1 MKLTEAAALV
11 FFSSLFFFISFFSEM
26 LLFLRN
32 LFRTGCRAS
41 SSSSSYRVSPL
52 SSIPQYPSNCRF
64 INVSSLTS
72 SSSHATSLMACP
84 FVWFTGFLCI
94 FRFPFVTK
102 SQPSSFPESLNTD
115 SLSRIVQ
122 HDYWDDPRIVNLF
135 DSALAPIWVSRF
147 LVELKGDPKL
157 ALKLFKCAKTR
168 IGFRHTT
175 ESYCILVHILFFAKM
190 YFDAHQVLRELVL
203 LSRALPGC
211 DVFDVLWLT
220 RNVCRLGFGVFDALF
235 GVLVEVGMLEEA
247 SECFLMMKK
256 FRVLPKVRSCNALLR
271 RLSKPGNGNLSR
283 KFFKDMLG
291 AGINPSVFTYNIM
304 IGYMCKEGDL
314 DTASSLFAQMKRMGL
329 TPDVVTYNSLIDGY
343 GKVGLLDD
351 SVRIFEEMK
360 DADCEPDTITFNS
373 LINCCCKFDRMP
385 QALNFLREM
394 NNNGLKPNVIT
405 YSTLID
411 AFCKEGMMQEAVK
424 IFMDMKR
431 VGLLPN
437 EFTYTSLIDANCKA
451 GNLSE
456 ALKLKSEMLQAGISW
471 NIVTHTALLDGLC
484 EDGRMDEAEEVFR
497 EVQKSGIIPNQQIC
511 TALLHGY
518 IKAKRIENAMEIWNE
533 IKGKGFKPDLLLYGT
548 IIWGLCSQNKLEESE
563 LVLKEMKGYGL
574 TANHFIYTTL
584 MDAYYKAG
592 KTEAALNLI
601 QEMRDNGIEL
611 TVVTYCALIDGLC
624 KKGLFQE
631 ATSHFRTMPDLGL
644 QPNVAVFTALIDGLC
659 KNNCIEAAK
668 ELFNEMVDKGL
679 IPDKAAYT
687 TLMDGNLKH
696 GNLEEALSIQRR
708 MREIGMELDLYA
720 YTSLIWGLSEF
731 GQVKQAKMFLD
742 EMIGKGILP
751 DEILCISLLRKY
763 YKLGNLDE
771 AIELQIEMV
780 NRGLISGTR
789 DHVIPNLRLKMAG
802 REAAAAATTMAVVM
816 GANIPAESAITM
828 WGNVVGCGDCHGE
841 VRQIPDD
848 QTELSMWLRAV
859 NPGTMS
865 NYQARSDSPP
875 KSVLHTTIRTEDGF
889 LELAHPSGIVTLCPA
904 QCLPPPPL
912 SALQFAIR
920 YLLSRIDGDDEFGR
934 LSSALVVELKFE
946 EMGSRIQ
953 QHYAMRSPPANS
965 YIGNALHDLNTA
977 DAARPAAE
985 IDSIDGDSV
994 AEDTHLREDDGSG
1007 AVVDG
1012 CMHEAYTNSLP
1023 LHSVRLG
1030 VEDDR
1035 SASSGGC
1042 SSTSR
1047 APYCLLSL
1055 QDVSPIESAR
1065 ARFLQLIV
1073 DHFISEHV
1081 VEVPN
1086 SEAASSAEYNGALSH
1101 SGQEKLN
1108 KRKPGEVRYEGD
1120 PRLALPLMYVA
1131 NMYQTLVNDANIRL
1145 SSLSGFREKTIGV
1158 ALEASGGLYRCL
1170 AKKFPKK
1177 GSRTFRRRELATSV
1191 ETRTR
1196 FPELVIQEEK
1206 RVRFVVVNGL
1216 DIVEKPTRMPTD
1228 DAEWFKR
1235 LTGRDEVA
1243 VYARDFKFYSPRH
1256 KYRRVASNSSP
1267 NSIASLPTFPGT
1279 DNSSMLAAAQG
1290 FRSASEPQNQ
1300 QTTPSCK
1307 HHMQPLSHQPQ
1318 FQPVHQTHHQ
1328 SINQSPHAVH
1338 YSQNHQCG
1346 ATSHLPE
1353 IAHAHHS
1360 PTMSQH
1366 MVCLQPLT
1374 GGHVGGRL
1382 HVLPSSPAKFC
1393 DECGAPYLR
1402 ETSKFCS
1409 ECGVKRLGV

>member
-1 MKLTEAAALV
+1 MELTDAAALV

-41 SSSSSYRVSPL
+41 SSSSYRVSPL

-64 INVSSLTS
+64 INLSSLTS
-72 SSSHATSLMACP
+72 SSSHATSLIACP

-157 ALKLFKCAKTR
+157 ALKLFKWAKTR
-168 IGFRHTT
+168 IGFCHTT
-175 ESYCILVHILFFAKM
+175 ESYCILVHMLFFARM
-190 YFDAHQVLRELVL
+190 YVDAHEVLRELVL

-247 SECFLMMKK
+247 SDCFLRMKK
-256 FRVLPKVRSCNALLR
+256 FRVLPKVRSCNALLH
-271 RLSKPGNGNLSR
+271 RLSKPGKGNLSR

-314 DTASSLFAQMKRMGL
+314 DTASCLFAQMKRMGL

-351 SVRIFEEMK
+351 SVCIFEEMK

-456 ALKLKSEMLQAGISW
+456 ALKLKSEMLHAGISW
-471 NIVTHTALLDGLC
+471 NIVTYTALLDGLC
-484 EDGRMDEAEEVFR
+484 EDGRMDEAKEVFR
-497 EVQKSGIIPNQQIC
+497 EVQKSGIIPNQQIY

-631 ATSHFRTMPDLGL
+631 ATGHFRTMPDLGL

-696 GNLEEALSIQRR
+696 GNLEEALSIQKR

-720 YTSLIWGLSEF
+720 YTSLIWGLSQF
-731 GQVKQAKMFLD
+731 DQVKQAKILLD

-780 NRGLISGTR
+780 NRGSSSNNNGSG
-789 DHVIPNLRLKMAG
+789 H
-802 REAAAAATTMAVVM
+802 
-816 GANIPAESAITM
+816 GANIPAQSAITM
-828 WGNVVGCGDCHGE
+828 WGN
-841 VRQIPDD
+841 
-848 QTELSMWLRAV
+848 
-859 NPGTMS
+859 
-865 NYQARSDSPP
+865 
-875 KSVLHTTIRTEDGF
+875 
-889 LELAHPSGIVTLCPA
+889 
-904 QCLPPPPL
+904 
-912 SALQFAIR
+912 FAIR
-920 YLLSRIDGDDEFGR
+920 YLQSRIDGGDEFGR

-946 EMGSRIQ
+946 EMGSRVQ
-953 QHYAMRSPPANS
+953 RHYAMRSPPANS
-965 YIGNALHDLNTA
+965 FIGNALHDLNTA

-1012 CMHEAYTNSLP
+1012 CRHESYTNALP

-1035 SASSGGC
+1035 SASSGGGP
-1042 SSTSR
+1042 STSR

-1055 QDVSPIESAR
+1055 QDVSPIVPAR
-1065 ARFLQLIV
+1065 ARFLQLIL

-1081 VEVPN
+1081 VERT
-1086 SEAASSAEYNGALSH
+1086 ELWF
-1101 SGQEKLN
+1101 
-1108 KRKPGEVRYEGD
+1108 PGEVLYEGD
-1120 PRLALPLMYVA
+1120 DRLALPLMYVA
-1131 NMYQTLVNDANIRL
+1131 NMYQTLVNDANVRL
-1145 SSLSGFREKTIGV
+1145 SSLSGFRGKTIEV
-1158 ALEASGGLYRCL
+1158 ALESHGGLYRSL
-1170 AKKFPKK
+1170 AKKFPQ
-1177 GSRTFRRRELATSV
+1177 GIQFRRRELATSV
-1191 ETRTR
+1191 ETYRR
-1196 FPELVIQEEK
+1196 FPELVLPEEK

-1216 DIVEKPTRMPTD
+1216 DIVEKPTNMPTA

-1256 KYRRVASNSSP
+1256 KYRRVARANRRVASNSSP
-1267 NSIASLPTFPGT
+1267 NSIPSSPNT

-1290 FRSASEPQNQ
+1290 FRSPQNQ
-1300 QTTPSCK
+1300 QTTPPSQ

-1318 FQPVHQTHHQ
+1318 FQPVHQTRHQ
-1328 SINQSPHAVH
+1328 SINQSPHAVD
-1338 YSQNHQCG
+1338 YSQNDQCG

-1353 IAHAHHS
+1353 TS
-1360 PTMSQH
+1360 PTVSQH
-1366 MVCLQPLT
+1366 AVCSQPLT

-1382 HVLPSSPAKFC
+1382 PVLPSSPAKFC
-1393 DECGAPYLR
+1393 DECGVPYSR

-1409 ECGVKRLGV
+1409 ECGVKRLRV

>member
-41 SSSSSYRVSPL
+41 SSSSYRVSPL

-72 SSSHATSLMACP
+72 SSSHATSLIVCP

-211 DVFDVLWLT
+211 YVFDVLWLT

-247 SECFLMMKK
+247 SECFLRMKK

-314 DTASSLFAQMKRMGL
+314 DTAGSLFAQMKRMGL

-696 GNLEEALSIQRR
+696 GNLEEALSIQKR

-731 GQVKQAKMFLD
+731 GQVKQAKMLLD

-771 AIELQIEMV
+771 AIELQIEMDERQQQQQQRWQWSWGQIYQQNQLSQCGGMWSAV
-780 NRGLISGTR
+780 
-789 DHVIPNLRLKMAG
+789 
-802 REAAAAATTMAVVM
+802 ATAM
-816 GANIPAESAITM
+816 
-828 WGNVVGCGDCHGE
+828 
-841 VRQIPDD
+841 
-848 QTELSMWLRAV
+848 
-859 NPGTMS
+859 
-865 NYQARSDSPP
+865 
-875 KSVLHTTIRTEDGF
+875 
-889 LELAHPSGIVTLCPA
+889 
-904 QCLPPPPL
+904 
-912 SALQFAIR
+912 FAIR

-934 LSSALVVELKFE
+934 LSSVLVVELKFE
-946 EMGSRIQ
+946 EMGSRVQ

-1035 SASSGGC
+1035 SASSGGG

-1086 SEAASSAEYNGALSH
+1086 SEAASSAEYNGTLSH